1 MTSVSPNRMVSVIIP
16 IYNGQRYIETTV
28 RSVLAQTYGDYEI
41 LCLIDG
47 TRDESAAI
55 IDRLNNGKIQQFH
68 HANRGATYTRNRG
81 LQLARGEYILFLDQD
96 DVLEPEFLEAA
107 IQELE
112 RTGATGVAVNGQLI
126 DGEGRVIRRMY
137 RINKPVLTYES
148 LLKGN
153 QLCTASQVLLKRKPL
168 VEKIG
173 AFDLNADQADDWDM
187 WIRQAQYG
195 KLVFLDRYLMN
206 YRMHDSNQSL
216 NYGKMLRSELHIVE
230 GKLNGLRN
238 HHAIKSYSYMRY
250 SSRAADWKAL
260 SKALRLNASLVLQ
273 PRFYWTVCQ
282 VAWTRMWRH
291 G

>member
-1 MTSVSPNRMVSVIIP
+1 MSTDRPNRMVSVIIP

-41 LCLIDG
+41 LCIIDG
-47 TRDESAAI
+47 THDESAAI
-55 IDRLNNGKIQQFH
+55 IEKLNNGKIRLFH
-68 HANRGATYTRNRG
+68 HTNRGATSTRNRG
-81 LQLARGEYILFLDQD
+81 LQLAHGEYILFLDQD
-96 DVLEPEFLEAA
+96 DVLEPQFLEAS

-126 DGEGRVIRRMY
+126 NGEGQAIRRMY
-137 RINKPVLTYES
+137 RINKPALTLGS

-153 QLCTASQVLLKRKPL
+153 QLYTASQVLLKRKPL
-168 VEKIG
+168 MAKIG

-216 NYGKMLRSELHIVE
+216 NVGKMLRSELNIVE
-230 GKLNGLRN
+230 GKLAGLRN

-250 SSRAADWKAL
+250 SKRAADWKAL
-260 SKALRLNASLVLQ
+260 SEALRLNASLILQ